1 MNSSGKQ
8 IPFFKKGGILA
19 LFFLTLAA
27 SYTAAVDYYVS
38 PSGNNA
44 GNGSANSPWQTIQ
57 YAADLLRAGDTLYIK
72 AGSYGEDLVFR
83 PSGTEENPI
92 RVEAFDQYMVVV
104 EGSMEFARGV
114 SFVNVT
120 RLTVRDFSCWGI
132 FFRGE
137 NSYISLEGMEVVG
150 GDSGIHFTYGYSG
163 QPPLEGGVS
172 FITVKDTKVRGAL
185 YTGIDGTPGPCTNM
199 KFINLEVSECG
210 LSLGANYGAD
220 GIAIEKG
227 ADILVEDCFIH
238 DNGGDGIDLNSR
250 DYSGNVS
257 GVVVRRNR
265 VVRNHLNGI
274 KLWSGGVMQNN
285 LVWGQGN
292 IPVAIGDHPGI
303 YVLKNNTVAYNMW
316 DPAFSSRNY
325 AMLAGYPNDDTG
337 ISAEIDLTLINNIF
351 AFNTGP
357 QVGTPTGI
365 YLGSGVTLVEE
376 GNNLFWSR
384 EDGEIQAEFAPGK
397 SWFSRSDIVAG
408 NWRQLTGQGRD
419 DICIDPN
426 FVSGWPEAD
435 LHLSSQSPAVDKGR
449 GEGAPVVDLEC
460 MFRPAGAGPDMG
472 AYERDS
478 YLDPDCGAQ
487 LKKIIKKSPVRR

>member
-1 MNSSGKQ
+1 MIKN
-8 IPFFKKGGILA
+8 IGILT
-19 LFFLTLAA
+19 LFFLSIFA
-27 SYTAAVDYYVS
+27 SYTNATDYYVS

-44 GNGSANSPWQTIQ
+44 GSGSIDSPWRTIQ
-57 YAADLLRAGDTLYIK
+57 YAVDFARAGDKLYIK
-72 AGSYGEDLVFR
+72 AGFYTEDVVFSH
-83 PSGTEENPI
+83 SGTEESPI
-92 RVEAFDQYMVVV
+92 GVEAFAQDIVVV
-104 EGSMEFARGV
+104 KGSLEFSQGV
-114 SFVNVT
+114 SFINVV
-120 RLTVRDFSCWGI
+120 RLTVRDFSTWGI

-137 NSYISLEGMEVVG
+137 NSHISLEGMEIIG

-163 QPPLEGGVS
+163 QPPLEGEVS
-172 FITVKDTKVRGAL
+172 FITVKDTKVRGSA

-199 KFINLEVSECG
+199 KLINLEVSECG

-227 ADILVEDCFIH
+227 AEILVEGCFIH
-238 DNGGDGIDLNSR
+238 DNAGDGIDLNSR
-250 DYSGNVS
+250 DYSGNVT

-274 KLWSGGVMQNN
+274 KLWSGGIMQNN

-303 YVLKNNTVAYNMW
+303 YVLKNNTIAYNMW
-316 DPAFSSRNY
+316 NPAFSSRNY
-325 AMLAGYPNDDTG
+325 AMLAGYPHDDTG
-337 ISAEIDLTLINNIF
+337 VSAEIDLTLINNIF

-365 YLGSGVTLVEE
+365 YLGSGVNLIEE

-384 EDGEIQAEFAPGK
+384 ADGEIQAEFVSEKP
-397 SWFSRSDIVAG
+397 WFSRSDIASG
-408 NWRQLTGQGRD
+408 NWQQLTSQGQGN
-419 DICIDPN
+419 ICFDPL

-449 GEGAPVVDLEC
+449 KEGAPKVDLEC

-472 AYERDS
+472 AYERNS

-487 LKKIIKKSPVRR
+487 SKKIIKKSPVRR